1 MKSKMK
7 LQKLFQP
14 IVPSATAECSVLS
27 DQHVDR
33 IARQAGQM
41 VTDTALQV
49 NTFQIRVSYDSLV
62 FLGTS
67 ISFQIFLLNE
77 RKILPQL
84 LYQDLQIVELYQAQ
98 ENIAGVLKFLLV
110 ICYHFDIHFFFSFH
124 QNVNRELLLLFFG
137 L

>member
-14 IVPSATAECSVLS
+14 IVPSATAECSVISMLTA
-27 DQHVDR
+27 QLDR
-33 IARQAGQM
+33 QVRWLL
-41 VTDTALQV
+41 TLQV

-62 FLGTS
+62 FLGTI
-67 ISFQIFLLNE
+67 ISFQIFFLNK
-77 RKILPQL
+77 RKVLPQL

-110 ICYHFDIHFFFSFH
+110 ICYHFDIHFFFISSKCQSRIIVVVFWIITD
-124 QNVNRELLLLFFG
+124 
-137 L
+137 